1 MGTKKEQAY
10 YIAPLQPPTLASVKT
25 WGSSEGAGRI
35 GLALRLNKNSRDSQ
49 HSRSMTL
56 RFVLRVPQK
65 LKLFG
70 DPVDS
75 DCKSTAFF

>member
-35 GLALRLNKNSRDSQ
+35 GLAL
-49 HSRSMTL
+49 
-56 RFVLRVPQK
+56 
-65 LKLFG
+65 
-70 DPVDS
+70 
-75 DCKSTAFF
+75 